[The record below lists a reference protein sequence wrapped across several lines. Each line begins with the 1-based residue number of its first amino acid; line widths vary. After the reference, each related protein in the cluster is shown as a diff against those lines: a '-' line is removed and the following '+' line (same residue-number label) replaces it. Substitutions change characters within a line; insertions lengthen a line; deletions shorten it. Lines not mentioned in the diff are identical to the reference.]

1 MAYFDISWYM
11 SETTTIVIHK
21 DLKSRLDEVKLH
33 PRETYNEVIERLLD
47 CSVDDEP
54 LSDETLLAIEEG
66 LEDIRMGRTIP
77 MEEVMKELGI
87 E

>member
-1 MAYFDISWYM
+1 MA
-11 SETTTIVIHK
+11 ETTTIVIQK

-33 PRETYNEVIERLLD
+33 PRETYNDVIERLLE
-47 CSVDDEP
+47 CTVDDEP
-54 LSDETLLAIEEG
+54 LTEESLRAIEEG
-66 LEDIRMGRTIP
+66 LVDIRKGRTVP

>member
-1 MAYFDISWYM
+1 MA
-11 SETTTIVIHK
+11 ETTTIVIQK

-33 PRETYNEVIERLLD
+33 PRETYNEIIERLLEY
-47 CSVDDEP
+47 SVDDEP
-54 LSDETLLAIEEG
+54 LSEETLRAIEEG
-66 LEDIRMGRTIP
+66 LEDIRKGRTIP

>member
-1 MAYFDISWYM
+1 M

-21 DLKSRLDEVKLH
+21 DLKSRLDEAKLH
-33 PRETYNEVIERLLD
+33 PRETYNEVIERLLE

-54 LSDETLLAIEEG
+54 LSEEALCAIEEG
-66 LEDIRMGRTIP
+66 LEDIRKGRTIP

>member
-1 MAYFDISWYM
+1 MA
-11 SETTTIVIHK
+11 ETTTIVIQK

-33 PRETYNEVIERLLD
+33 PRETYNDVIERLLE

-54 LSDETLLAIEEG
+54 LTEESLRAIEEG
-66 LEDIRMGRTIP
+66 LVDIRKGRTVP